1 MNDLST
7 TIIGCGWL
15 GKAFGEAL
23 AQKGISVYGSVRNE
37 SGFSSLTQLGI
48 QPFELDLKE
57 SVSVPQ
63 EICEST
69 QNLVITLPPL
79 HRDEP
84 MRYHEKLVAL
94 LGQFSDDVH
103 VIFTSSTGIYPD
115 QEGVYDESFIF
126 PSDQD
131 SSILNVAENAIRENV
146 TSHVILRLGG
156 LIGPNRHPIRFLQ
169 GRSEVK
175 NPWGII
181 NFVHQGDCVR
191 AMLSMI
197 ENKETTGTF
206 NLVFPNYPQRKNYY
220 TSAAHHYDLPAP
232 TFSDEAPNKRII
244 SSQKITQQLDFEFK
258 FPIDHFPELQFD

>member
-15 GKAFGEAL
+15 GKAFGESL
-23 AQKGISVYGSVRNE
+23 AQKGNSVYGSVRNE
-37 SGFSSLTQLGI
+37 SGFSSLSQLGI
-48 QPFELDLKE
+48 RPFELDLQE
-57 SVSVPQ
+57 SVSVPN
-63 EICEST
+63 EICAST
-69 QNLVITLPPL
+69 RSLVITLPPL

-84 MRYHEKLVAL
+84 MRYHDKLIAL
-94 LGQFSDDVH
+94 LGQFSDDVR

-115 QEGVYDESFIF
+115 KEGVYDESFVF
-126 PSDQD
+126 PDDQD
-131 SSILNVAENAIRENV
+131 SSILNVAENAIRENAN
-146 TSHVILRLGG
+146 SHVILRLGG
-156 LIGPNRHPIRFLQ
+156 LIGPNRHPIRYLQ

-175 NPWGII
+175 NPFGII

-206 NLVFPNYPQRKNYY
+206 NLVFPDYPQRKDYY
-220 TSAAHHYDLPAP
+220 TSAAHHYDLQAP
-232 TFSDEAPNKRII
+232 TFSDEAPNKRVI

-258 FPIDHFPELQFD
+258 FPIDHFPELKFD